1 MSLPHLQH
9 LPNFFDFSP
18 EDDRYTCI
26 FPLASAQFR
35 RCRKPINKKDRQSAL
50 ALRNEICAFDPFE
63 DGIEPYLQ
71 SYAQLCCCTQ
81 YHRVQIGDPPLL
93 KQLSLQWKKQLRSA
107 HVLESQEAVA
117 GASNNAGHVDLATRD
132 EADKFECLLHT
143 DSTALKSPSPARR
156 DDPPEHHDEI
166 TVVKETVPATPK
178 GQCDSVTDDA
188 ATDHDSRIS
197 NRRPQEVVGQSNNS
211 ITQVNQCKREPAAPA
226 VVQLRRI
233 QTRSQTGSL
242 PWSFLPRRRP
252 EESTMLKTLIEPVSE
267 YSSQVGVIYLYTRD
281 TDAGYIKLGCTTRG
295 PLVRMR
301 EWKKSCGYEPILL
314 YTSEPVPYVRRLESL
329 LKRELSLQ
337 GRGRQE
343 THCKYNKHCRKDHT
357 EWFEISLP
365 EMQLLVD
372 AWTNWMR
379 DATPYRRLAKCN
391 CKNAPLALIREEW
404 QRHFESLSR
413 RKIEIRHHCLQMQT
427 STRKLP
433 VEHECPDDIHELKDE
448 KECSKD
454 HVSVKETLRKSL
466 VQTSAN
472 TTKKGD
478 AFRSFRRDREDITD
492 KGLDRFGGDQQVEDN
507 LLDNDVA
514 AAAVVALLSSTLCQR
529 ITVNKV
535 ETSSTFN
542 ASRFSDAT
550 LGTGG
555 NEIRFSPPERK
566 PLLQITV
573 Y

>member
-1 MSLPHLQH
+1 MSLPQLQH

-26 FPLASAQFR
+26 FPSASAQFR
-35 RCRKPINKKDRQSAL
+35 RCRNPINKKDRRSAL
-50 ALRNEICAFDPFE
+50 ALRKEICAFDPFE
-63 DGIEPYLQ
+63 DSIEPYLQ
-71 SYAQLCCCTQ
+71 SYAQLCCCTH
-81 YHRVQIGDPPLL
+81 YHRVQIGDPALL

-107 HVLESQEAVA
+107 HESREAVA
-117 GASNNAGHVDLATRD
+117 GVSESAGHVDLATRG
-132 EADKFECLLHT
+132 EVDKLECLLHR
-143 DSTALKSPSPARR
+143 DSTTPKSSPPARR

-166 TVVKETVPATPK
+166 TVVKKRVSPTPK
-178 GQCDSVTDDA
+178 SQCDSVADDA
-188 ATDHDSRIS
+188 CTAHDSRIP
-197 NRRPQEVVGQSNNS
+197 NRRPQEVVRQSNN
-211 ITQVNQCKREPAAPA
+211 ITTQVSQCQQEPAAPA

-252 EESTMLKTLIEPVSE
+252 AESTMLKTLIEPVSE

-281 TDAGYIKLGCTTRG
+281 SDVGYIKLGCTIRD
-295 PLVRMR
+295 PLVRMK
-301 EWKKSCGYEPILL
+301 EWEKSCGYKPILL
-314 YTSEPVPYVRRLESL
+314 YTSEPIPYVRRLESL

-343 THCKYNKHCRKDHT
+343 THCKHNKHCRKDHT

-365 EMQLLVD
+365 EMRLLID
-372 AWTNWMR
+372 AWSNWMR
-379 DATPYRRLAKCN
+379 DAMPYRRVAKCN
-391 CKNAPLALIREEW
+391 CKSAPVALMREEW

-413 RKIEIRHHCLQMQT
+413 QKIEIRSHCLQMQA

-433 VEHECPDDIHELKDE
+433 AEDEYPDDIHELKDE
-448 KECSKD
+448 NQCSKD
-454 HVSVKETLRKSL
+454 HASVKETLQKSL
-466 VQTSAN
+466 VQVSAN

-478 AFRSFRRDREDITD
+478 AFRSYRSDRGDIPD
-492 KGLDRFGGDQQVEDN
+492 RGLDRFDGGQQVGGN
-507 LLDNDVA
+507 LLGNDV
-514 AAAVVALLSSTLCQR
+514 AAVVALLSSALRQR

-535 ETSSTFN
+535 AAPSTPN
-542 ASRFSDAT
+542 EGRLSDAT

-555 NEIRFSPPERK
+555 DEARFSSIERK

>member
-18 EDDRYTCI
+18 EDDQYTCI

-35 RCRKPINKKDRQSAL
+35 RCRKSVNKMDRQSAL

-63 DGIEPYLQ
+63 DSIEPYLQ
-71 SYAQLCCCTQ
+71 RYAQLCCCTQ

-107 HVLESQEAVA
+107 HDLESQEAVA

-132 EADKFECLLHT
+132 EVDKLECLLHK
-143 DSTALKSPSPARR
+143 DSTTPKSPPLARR
-156 DDPPEHHDEI
+156 DDPPEHHDEM
-166 TVVKETVPATPK
+166 TVVKKTVPLPPK
-178 GQCDSVTDDA
+178 GQHDSVTDDA
-188 ATDHDSRIS
+188 GTDHDSRIP
-197 NRRPQEVVGQSNNS
+197 NRRPQEVVRQSNNS
-211 ITQVNQCKREPAAPA
+211 TIQVNQRQREPAAPA
-226 VVQLRRI
+226 VAQLRRI

-242 PWSFLPRRRP
+242 PWSFMPRRRP
-252 EESTMLKTLIEPVSE
+252 AESTMLKTLIEPISD
-267 YSSQVGVIYLYTRD
+267 YSSQVGVIYLYTRE
-281 TDAGYIKLGCTTRG
+281 TDAGYIKLGCTIRD
-295 PLVRMR
+295 PLVRMK

-314 YTSEPVPYVRRLESL
+314 YTSKPVPYVRRLESL

-343 THCKYNKHCRKDHT
+343 THCKYNKHCQKDHT

-372 AWTNWMR
+372 AWSNWMCE
-379 DATPYRRLAKCN
+379 AMPYRRVAKCS
-391 CKNAPLALIREEW
+391 CKNAPLALMREEW

-413 RKIEIRHHCLQMQT
+413 RKIEIRCHCLQMQT
-427 STRKLP
+427 SITKLSA
-433 VEHECPDDIHELKDE
+433 EHECPDDIHELKDE
-448 KECSKD
+448 KECPKD

-466 VQTSAN
+466 VQASAN

-478 AFRSFRRDREDITD
+478 TFRSFRRDREDITD
-492 KGLDRFGGDQQVEDN
+492 KSLDTVGGGQQVEDN

-514 AAAVVALLSSTLCQR
+514 AAVVALLSSALCQR

-535 ETSSTFN
+535 ATSSTFN
-542 ASRFSDAT
+542 TSGFSDAT

-555 NEIRFSPPERK
+555 NEIRFPPLERK

>member
-18 EDDRYTCI
+18 EDDQYTCI

-50 ALRNEICAFDPFE
+50 ALRNEICTFDPFE
-63 DGIEPYLQ
+63 DSIEPHLQ
-71 SYAQLCCCTQ
+71 SYAQLCGCTQ

-117 GASNNAGHVDLATRD
+117 GASNNAGHADLATG
-132 EADKFECLLHT
+132 EEVDKVECLLYR
-143 DSTALKSPSPARR
+143 DSTPKSPPPAHR

-166 TVVKETVPATPK
+166 TVVKKTVPVTPK
-178 GQCDSVTDDA
+178 DQYDSVTNDA
-188 ATDHDSRIS
+188 GTDHDSRIP

-211 ITQVNQCKREPAAPA
+211 ITQVNRESAAPA

-281 TDAGYIKLGCTTRG
+281 TDAGYIKLGCTIRD
-295 PLVRMR
+295 PLVRMK

-329 LKRELSLQ
+329 LKRELGLQ

-343 THCKYNKHCRKDHT
+343 THCKYNKYCRKDHT

-365 EMQLLVD
+365 EMQLLVE
-372 AWTNWMR
+372 AWSNWMR
-379 DATPYRRLAKCN
+379 DTMPYRRVAKCN
-391 CKNAPLALIREEW
+391 CKNAPFALMREEW

-413 RKIEIRHHCLQMQT
+413 RKIEIRCHCLQIQT
-427 STRKLP
+427 SIRKLP
-433 VEHECPDDIHELKDE
+433 VEYECPDDIHELKDE

-466 VQTSAN
+466 IQTNAN

-478 AFRSFRRDREDITD
+478 TFRSFRRDREDITD
-492 KGLDRFGGDQQVEDN
+492 KCLDGLGGGQQVEDN
-507 LLDNDVA
+507 VPDNDV

-529 ITVNKV
+529 ISVNKIA
-535 ETSSTFN
+535 TSSTFN
-542 ASRFSDAT
+542 TSRFSDAT

-555 NEIRFSPPERK
+555 NETRFSPLERK